1 MAHLLLA
8 VIYISFIA
16 LGLPDSLLG
25 NGWPAMHQDFG
36 VPLSYAGIVSTIIA
50 LGTIVSSLMSDRLT
64 KRFGAGKITAT
75 SIAMTAAGLLAFCF
89 SGEFWQICLWA
100 IPYGLGA
107 GGVDAALNNYMAL
120 HYESHHM
127 SWLHSMWG
135 IGATTGPFI
144 MGWALAGP
152 YSWRLGYFT
161 IGVVQV
167 VIVILL
173 FWSLPL
179 WKQRQVNT
187 KVEVTKSLSF
197 RQVLS
202 IKGAKEIMVAFFCY
216 CALEQTTGLWA
227 ASFLVIKGGLPEEMA
242 SRFAGLFFLGIT
254 IGRMISG
261 FLTFKL
267 SDTQMIRL
275 GITIVFIGLAAILLP
290 FGGWVTIV
298 GLMLLGLGCAPIYPS
313 IIHSIPAFFG
323 EDKSQAVM
331 GIQMAGA
338 YVGLCVMPPLFG
350 PIANHI
356 SVALLPVYLLAIAIV
371 MAVSHERLQKI
382 TQKTS

>member
-8 VIYISFIA
+8 VIYLAFIA

-25 NGWPAMHQDFG
+25 NGWPAMHQEFG

-50 LGTIVSSLMSDRLT
+50 FGTIVSSLMSDRLT
-64 KRFGAGKITAT
+64 KRFGAGKITT
-75 SIAMTAAGLLAFCF
+75 VSIAMTAIGLLAFCC
-89 SGEFWQICLWA
+89 SGHFWQLCFWA

-120 HYESHHM
+120 HYESRHM

-144 MGWALAGP
+144 MGWALAGS
-152 YSWRLGYFT
+152 YSWRMGYFS
-161 IGVVQV
+161 IGVIQV
-167 VIVILL
+167 GIVILL
-173 FWSLPL
+173 FLSLPL
-179 WKQRQVNT
+179 WKQRQVNQRAEV
-187 KVEVTKSLSF
+187 VEALSF
-197 RQVLS
+197 RDVLS

-227 ASFLVIKGGLPEEMA
+227 ASYLVFKGGLPEETA
-242 SRFAGLFFLGIT
+242 SRLAGCFFLGIT
-254 IGRMISG
+254 VGRMISG

-267 SDTQMIRL
+267 NDTQMIRL
-275 GITIVFIGLAAILLP
+275 GIAIVFIGLAGILLP
-290 FGGWVTIV
+290 FGGSGTIL
-298 GLMLLGLGCAPIYPS
+298 GLILLGLGCAPIYPS
-313 IIHSIPAFFG
+313 IVHSIPAFFG

-331 GIQMAGA
+331 GMQMAGA

-356 SVALLPVYLLAIAIV
+356 SVGLLPLYLLAMAVV
-371 MAVSHERLQKI
+371 MAVSHEKLQGKI
-382 TQKTS
+382 QKKI